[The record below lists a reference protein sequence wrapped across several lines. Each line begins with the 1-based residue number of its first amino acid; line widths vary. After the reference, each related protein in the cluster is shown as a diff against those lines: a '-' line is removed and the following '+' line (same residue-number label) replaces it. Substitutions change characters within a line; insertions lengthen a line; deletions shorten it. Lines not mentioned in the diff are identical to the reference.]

1 MSKFNFYILKYRKLT
16 DGGKNSSTPFLGK
29 PEKIK
34 ESKIECFNFPH
45 RANTFHIEPIF
56 NIWHII
62 SYFLFFLFFFSSIF
76 SPILWVKLCLSKNIC
91 IKNPNLQYHRIGP
104 YLETR
109 SLSMYLIKVRSY
121 WSREGLKSNMAGIFI
136 RKGKGEDAAGRWSYE
151 D

>member
-1 MSKFNFYILKYRKLT
+1 MSVSLCNT
-16 DGGKNSSTPFLGK
+16 STPHEEGQ
-29 PEKIK
+29 
-34 ESKIECFNFPH
+34 SCWS
-45 RANTFHIEPIF
+45 IF
-56 NIWHII
+56 VIFFSSSH
-62 SYFLFFLFFFSSIF
+62 YFFLLSACLAYFFFFTSFFPASLLFCFSSFFFSSIF
-76 SPILWVKLCLSKNIC
+76 SPILWVKLCLSKNIY

>member
-1 MSKFNFYILKYRKLT
+1 MSQLFPSVIHQLHMRKDKAADLFLWYFSLPPIISSYCLLAWLTFFFFYFLL
-16 DGGKNSSTPFLGK
+16 SCFSPFLF
-29 PEKIK
+29 
-34 ESKIECFNFPH
+34 S
-45 RANTFHIEPIF
+45 
-56 NIWHII
+56 
-62 SYFLFFLFFFSSIF
+62 LFFFSSIF
-76 SPILWVKLCLSKNIC
+76 SPILWVKLCLSKNIY